1 MIWSGRPVGWAIGGQ
16 ILIKIMYIY
25 HKSTEIQYQYML
37 CRNVLHL
44 CPHVPSKSAWWWWVD
59 LDISSEYISW
69 FPSPPPIEGSAGCGA
84 EAGANRAGNKPW
96 QSLKFSQYP
105 CWKQLQPV
113 SYLRTYHN
121 RWAALRHYDNQPSR
135 RLQSNYDYDLLTVS
149 PLAQTD
155 IYFVTFDT
163 CDPT

>member
-16 ILIKIMYIY
+16 ILIKIMYIC
-25 HKSTEIQYQYML
+25 HKSTELQYML

-69 FPSPPPIEGSAGCGA
+69 FPSPPPIEGSAGCRA

-96 QSLKFSQYP
+96 RSLKFSQYP

-113 SYLRTYHN
+113 SHLRTYHTIN
-121 RWAALRHYDNQPSR
+121 PCMSNLVWVSTICFWCENKTYLILSIFNTVK
-135 RLQSNYDYDLLTVS
+135 QSYYLKL
-149 PLAQTD
+149 
-155 IYFVTFDT
+155 
-163 CDPT
+163 